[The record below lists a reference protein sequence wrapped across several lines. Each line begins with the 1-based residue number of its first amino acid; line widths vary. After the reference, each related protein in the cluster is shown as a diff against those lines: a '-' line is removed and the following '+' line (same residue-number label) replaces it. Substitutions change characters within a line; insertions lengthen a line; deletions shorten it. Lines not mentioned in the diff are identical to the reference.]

1 MRSLEEKLVGDEK
14 RKRELSLAAGGRRS
28 RDPRWT
34 AEEGADDGESWGK
47 TIARPWGLATW
58 KESPNGEVK
67 RWLACGKA
75 AAATYLGM
83 GKSCDKKGGSFGR
96 RGLL

>member
-34 AEEGADDGESWGK
+34 AEEG
-47 TIARPWGLATW
+47 LMMV
-58 KESPNGEVK
+58 N
-67 RWLACGKA
+67 
-75 AAATYLGM
+75 LGAKQSHDH
-83 GKSCDKKGGSFGR
+83 GD
-96 RGLL
+96 